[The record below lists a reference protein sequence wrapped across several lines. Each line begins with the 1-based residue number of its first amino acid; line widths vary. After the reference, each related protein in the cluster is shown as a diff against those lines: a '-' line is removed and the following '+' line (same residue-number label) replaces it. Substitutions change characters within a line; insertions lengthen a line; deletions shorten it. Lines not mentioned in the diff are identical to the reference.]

1 MNIENLIKMQYQV
14 ENYEQTY
21 RSMENI
27 KELQKKISSE
37 KAIVELD
44 DKQLK
49 QSIQLLKDSK
59 ESIKE
64 IDQAMSIVGKNTSM
78 YKALDNLKA
87 KLEKIRKDASQRIEM
102 FGSDNQKDI
111 TNVIAN
117 LDKLDKAQEKIAK
130 KDVLKKQQENQVK
143 AAEQMLDTWQDAYR
157 KLQKA
162 EADMLKGK
170 KVTPSEYSFLKKTF
184 ELADADLNKMNKDI
198 QSFSG
203 KFKGAADV
211 AKKFTK
217 HMKEAKQ
224 FTIDNTKETIARD
237 ELTELEKEYDKL
249 QQKKEKLISTQ
260 GEDSAA
266 VKKIVQEQ
274 EELTQEIDKQ
284 YKVLEKA
291 LELDRNR
298 GNLDDK
304 GLQAAKNRLNV
315 EKERR
320 QTNIEINNLES
331 QQNQRFQEI
340 KAQENELYDIESK
353 LAQLQKDPKR
363 HTSEIQYLKQLLA
376 NKKNQYDLENKIN
389 KLPAQQ
395 KTEIEKIIQ
404 KHKETNAQL
413 KEQGKDWKRNQKN
426 ATELGDTIKKV
437 FNYVIV
443 YRFFYM
449 LQQGINK
456 ALETMKELDKAFTD
470 IQMVTGDTDE
480 QTAQLAK
487 NYNQLAKEMGSTTKE
502 VAEGAAEWFNESRD
516 HLKTLELLETR
527 ED

>member
-1 MNIENLIKMQYQV
+1 MVPNIF
-14 ENYEQTY
+14 
-21 RSMENI
+21 
-27 KELQKKISSE
+27 KK
-37 KAIVELD
+37 
-44 DKQLK
+44 
-49 QSIQLLKDSK
+49 
-59 ESIKE
+59 
-64 IDQAMSIVGKNTSM
+64 
-78 YKALDNLKA
+78 Y
-87 KLEKIRKDASQRIEM
+87 
-102 FGSDNQKDI
+102 
-111 TNVIAN
+111 
-117 LDKLDKAQEKIAK
+117 
-130 KDVLKKQQENQVK
+130 
-143 AAEQMLDTWQDAYR
+143 
-157 KLQKA
+157 
-162 EADMLKGK
+162 
-170 KVTPSEYSFLKKTF
+170 
-184 ELADADLNKMNKDI
+184 
-198 QSFSG
+198 
-203 KFKGAADV
+203 
-211 AKKFTK
+211 
-217 HMKEAKQ
+217 
-224 FTIDNTKETIARD
+224 NTKETIARD

-266 VKKIVQEQ
+266 VKKIAQEQ
-274 EELTQEIDKQ
+274 EKLTQEIDKQ
-284 YKVLEKA
+284 YKVLEEA

-340 KAQENELYDIESK
+340 KAQENELYNIESK
-353 LAQLQKDPKR
+353 LTQLQKDPKK
-363 HTSEIQYLKQLLA
+363 HTSEIQYLKRLLA

-395 KTEIEKIIQ
+395 REEIEKIIQ
-404 KHKETNAQL
+404 KHKEANAQL
-413 KEQGKDWKRNQKN
+413 KEQNKDWKNNKKS

-437 FNYVIV
+437 FNYVLV

-480 QTAQLAK
+480 QTAQLAQD
-487 NYNQLAKEMGSTTKE
+487 YNQLAKEMGSTTKE

>member
-1 MNIENLIKMQYQV
+1 MNNIDIKYNVHNYTETHKQMQTILQQKQLISKENGTINFTMNGGKEVVKEIKDIIEY
-14 ENYEQTY
+14 
-21 RSMENI
+21 S
-27 KELQKKISSE
+27 KELKRQLNDVGKNSKLGQQLEQEIKRCDS
-37 KAIVELD
+37 AIN
-44 DKQLK
+44 KLK
-49 QSIQLLKDSK
+49 QSINKWGT
-59 ESIKE
+59 E
-64 IDQAMSIVGKNTSM
+64 A
-78 YKALDNLKA
+78 
-87 KLEKIRKDASQRIEM
+87 
-102 FGSDNQKDI
+102 
-111 TNVIAN
+111 
-117 LDKLDKAQEKIAK
+117 DKAAVEQIKSYDKIIQKQEQIAK
-130 KDVLKKQQENQVK
+130 KDTLKKQQENQVK

-170 KVTPSEYSFLKKTF
+170 KVTPSEYSYVKKTF
-184 ELADADLNKMNKDI
+184 ELADAELNKMSKDV

-211 AKKFTK
+211 AKQFSK
-217 HMKEAKQ
+217 HMKDAQQ

-260 GEDSAA
+260 GEDSTA
-266 VKKIVQEQ
+266 VKKIAQEQ
-274 EELTQEIDKQ
+274 EKLTQEIDKQ
-284 YKVLEKA
+284 YKVLEEA

-340 KAQENELYDIESK
+340 KAQENELYNIESK
-353 LAQLQKDPKR
+353 LTQLQKDPKK
-363 HTSEIQYLKQLLA
+363 HTSEIQYLKRLLA

-395 KTEIEKIIQ
+395 REEIEKIIQ
-404 KHKETNAQL
+404 KHKEANAQL
-413 KEQGKDWKRNQKN
+413 KEQNKDWKNNKKS

-437 FNYVIV
+437 FNYVLV

-480 QTAQLAK
+480 QTAQLAQD
-487 NYNQLAKEMGSTTKE
+487 YNQLAKEMGSTTKE